1 MDAEPET
8 CVDVAYWTRLD
19 DGRIECGVCPR
30 FCKMRPGQR
39 GLCFVR
45 RAREDGAGMELTAY
59 GRSTGFCVDPIE
71 KKPLNH
77 FLPGSAV
84 LSFGTAG
91 CNLACSFCQNW
102 DISKS
107 REVARLS
114 AQAAP
119 ETIARA
125 AERLGCA
132 SVAYTYNDPVIFL
145 EYALDAAAACR
156 ARGVKNVAVT
166 AGFICAEPRKHLFA
180 AMDAANVD
188 LKGFT
193 ERFYAKLCAGS
204 LAPVLDTLKYLV
216 HETHVWTEITTLLI
230 PGENDS
236 DAELDALT
244 QWVATRAAAG
254 RSPAFHRLPP
264 RLSHAGDR
272 AHAAP
277 DAAKGARHRH
287 PQRAS
292 PRLCRQ
298 RPRSGAPGDAVPDLR
313 RARDFARRLYDHD
326 IRARCRGRVR
336 KLRDE
341 DGRRLRAEARRL
353 GRAAAIRRHRTL
365 RGVKANAVAAASDV
379 QGATVGQGKPRA
391 PSRLALAG
399 I

>member
-1 MDAEPET
+1 MDAETET
-8 CVDVAYWTRLD
+8 CVDVGYWTRLD

-45 RAREDGAGMELTAY
+45 RAREDGAGMELTGY

-132 SVAYTYNDPVIFL
+132 SVAYTYNDPVIFM

-166 AGFICAEPRKHLFA
+166 AGFVCAEPRKLLFA
-180 AMDAANVD
+180 GMDAANVD
-188 LKGFT
+188 LKAFT
-193 ERFYAKLCAGS
+193 ERFYARRCAGS

-216 HETHVWTEITTLLI
+216 HETNVWTEITTLLI
-230 PGENDS
+230 PAENDF
-236 DAELDALT
+236 DEELDALT
-244 QWVATRAAAG
+244 QWVARELRLDVPLHFT
-254 RSPAFHRLPP
+254 AFHPDYHMRETEPTPP
-264 RLSHAGDR
+264 ATLQKAR
-272 AHAAP
+272 AIAIRNGLHHVYVGNVHDPARQATLCP
-277 DAAKGARHRH
+277 TCGARAISRD
-287 PQRAS
+287 
-292 PRLCRQ
+292 
-298 RPRSGAPGDAVPDLR
+298 GYTITDLR
-313 RARDFARRLYDHD
+313 ARRL
-326 IRARCRGRVR
+326 GRVH
-336 KLRDE
+336 KLRDQ
-341 DGRRLRAEARRL
+341 DGRRVRGEARRL
-353 GRAAAIRRHRTL
+353 GLAAAVGRHRTL
-365 RGVKANAVAAASDV
+365 CGVRSLNRRARATGRARQASRRRRRM
-379 QGATVGQGKPRA
+379 GRETR
-391 PSRLALAG
+391 R
-399 I
+399 

>member
-1 MDAEPET
+1 
-8 CVDVAYWTRLD
+8 
-19 DGRIECGVCPR
+19 
-30 FCKMRPGQR
+30 
-39 GLCFVR
+39 
-45 RAREDGAGMELTAY
+45 MELTGY

-114 AQAAP
+114 AHAAP

-132 SVAYTYNDPVIFL
+132 SVAYTYNDPVIFM

-166 AGFICAEPRKHLFA
+166 AGFICAEPRKRLFA
-180 AMDAANVD
+180 GMDAANVD

-193 ERFYAKLCAGS
+193 ERFYAKRCAGS

-216 HETHVWTEITTLLI
+216 HETNVWTEITTLLI

-236 DAELDALT
+236 DEELDALT
-244 QWVATRAAAG
+244 QWVARELRAG
-254 RSPAFHRLPP
+254 RSPAFHRLPS

-277 DAAKGARHRH
+277 DTAKGARHRH

-298 RPRSGAPGDAVPDLR
+298 RPRSGAAGDALSDLR
-313 RARDFARRLYDHD
+313 RARDCARRLYDHELTRSTR
-326 IRARCRGRVR
+326 RAPAQAAGPGWRASSRRSPARGARGAWR
-336 KLRDE
+336 STSNAT
-341 DGRRLRAEARRL
+341 RREGLAARTRAVSAQASPPPRQSPRHWPSRR
-353 GRAAAIRRHRTL
+353 R
-365 RGVKANAVAAASDV
+365 
-379 QGATVGQGKPRA
+379 RA
-391 PSRLALAG
+391 PSRSPNSRCSAWLLPRASSPSAG
-399 I
+399 RR

>member
-1 MDAEPET
+1 
-8 CVDVAYWTRLD
+8 
-19 DGRIECGVCPR
+19 
-30 FCKMRPGQR
+30 
-39 GLCFVR
+39 
-45 RAREDGAGMELTAY
+45 MELTGY

-166 AGFICAEPRKHLFA
+166 AGFICAAPRKLLFA
-180 AMDAANVD
+180 GMDAANVD

-193 ERFYAKLCAGS
+193 ERFYAKRCAGS

-216 HETHVWTEITTLLI
+216 HETNVWTEITTLLI

-236 DAELDALT
+236 DEELDALT
-244 QWVATRAAAG
+244 QWAA
-254 RSPAFHRLPP
+254 RELRPDVPLHFTAFHPDYRMLETTPTPP
-264 RLSHAGDR
+264 PTLQKAR
-272 AHAAP
+272 AIAIRNGLQHVYVGNVHDPARQATLCP
-277 DAAKGARHRH
+277 TCGARAISRDGYTIKAYALD
-287 PQRAS
+287 PSGGCAS
-292 PRLCRQ
+292 C
-298 RPRSGAPGDAVPDLR
+298 GAKMAGVFAAQPGAWGSRRVAV
-313 RARDFARRLYDHD
+313 D
-326 IRARCRGRVR
+326 IERY
-336 KLRDE
+336 
-341 DGRRLRAEARRL
+341 
-353 GRAAAIRRHRTL
+353 AA
-365 RGVKANAVAAASDV
+365 
-379 QGATVGQGKPRA
+379 
-391 PSRLALAG
+391 
-399 I
+399 